1 MPITKEIIQLMDT
14 LAESIAHTIKDY
26 VNNDFCDENDKDHVL
41 KWVSQFDEDDRLFVL
56 KQTDLLLK
64 KQYFTKDNFEIL
76 LDNAIKDTA
85 SKTLHDTS
93 FLDVQLDG
101 KSQSDMLEI
110 LNNSCLNTHNF
121 PININN
127 YTKNRFVYQ
136 DDVVFTGD
144 RVCRDLEE
152 WIIHSAP
159 HQCSLLIASLYTH
172 TSALYNIEKNLIQT
186 INISGKSISLSL
198 VCFGKIYENKFIMR
212 NQSDVFWPKEE
223 NVNIPNNLDPIRF
236 ISTAPQGQAPGRTG
250 FAASY
255 VFENG
260 NDRDRFEKILC
271 EKGLYIISLCNNPAA
286 SMKPLGYKTYRGLGF
301 GGTIFTYRNCPNNTP
316 LVFWWGNPN
325 MEDWNP
331 LSKWYPLMMRKTY

>member
-1 MPITKEIIQLMDT
+1 
-14 LAESIAHTIKDY
+14 
-26 VNNDFCDENDKDHVL
+26 NNDFCDENDKDHVL

-64 KQYFTKDNFEIL
+64 KQYITKDNFEIL

-144 RVCRDLEE
+144 RVCRDL
-152 WIIHSAP
+152 
-159 HQCSLLIASLYTH
+159 
-172 TSALYNIEKNLIQT
+172 
-186 INISGKSISLSL
+186 
-198 VCFGKIYENKFIMR
+198 
-212 NQSDVFWPKEE
+212 
-223 NVNIPNNLDPIRF
+223 
-236 ISTAPQGQAPGRTG
+236 
-250 FAASY
+250 
-255 VFENG
+255 
-260 NDRDRFEKILC
+260 
-271 EKGLYIISLCNNPAA
+271 
-286 SMKPLGYKTYRGLGF
+286 
-301 GGTIFTYRNCPNNTP
+301 
-316 LVFWWGNPN
+316 
-325 MEDWNP
+325 
-331 LSKWYPLMMRKTY
+331 